1 MSNQADIERALPHA
15 LMHEKSVLSVLLSD
29 PAKINERHGL
39 TEKSFYLPAH
49 KIMFTVIQDIANNGA
64 PEDVEIVTLVQ
75 RLTDDNNIENVGG
88 YAAITELY
96 SYAPTAAY
104 FSAHC
109 QVLHEKHSERLFI
122 LAGIAAQ
129 AIDEVEHDRLIE
141 ERENVKQNAIADS
154 VGKIIQA
161 RAFDV
166 HNRPPSPPPM
176 VTLENN
182 CLFTAGNLSA
192 IIADRKA
199 GKSSALTGI
208 LAALMAGTNHKDL
221 LGFTASNP
229 LGRAVVHFDTEQS
242 PADHYDLVMRV
253 LQRAGITEPPSWFS
267 SYSLTGLSLP
277 EKKQFITTALD
288 YAARDNDGIQ
298 MVILDGI
305 ADICHDPNDAIE
317 SFDLVENWHNYAV
330 NQDCVVLGVL
340 HLNPGTDKSRGH
352 LGSQLERKAETPL
365 RIEKDGTTGVSTMY
379 ATHARHCHIARNH
392 GYCFEYSKDH
402 GMHITTT
409 KEKRDEVKDTIK
421 RNAAADKANE
431 IMAGKPPMTH
441 SDLVKAIM
449 KKNNVLESQGKKTVK
464 NWLRFEVIQ
473 KDKNEKYTL

>member
-1 MSNQADIERALPHA
+1 MNVPQNEYAEDNFLGLLIRGEISPSQAAEKGITEAHFIVRQGLFTAISEFIESGGELHSDFIMQLHAQGTLDQLGTAALINQIATHEGHFKSLASYVNHLRTDYGKRLLMQGGQSLAINPENTEAMAQVIAGKAEIEL
-15 LMHEKSVLSVLLSD
+15 
-29 PAKINERHGL
+29 
-39 TEKSFYLPAH
+39 
-49 KIMFTVIQDIANNGA
+49 ANN
-64 PEDVEIVTLVQ
+64 
-75 RLTDDNNIENVGG
+75 R
-88 YAAITELY
+88 
-96 SYAPTAAY
+96 S
-104 FSAHC
+104 
-109 QVLHEKHSERLFI
+109 
-122 LAGIAAQ
+122 LASI
-129 AIDEVEHDRLIE
+129 
-141 ERENVKQNAIADS
+141 
-154 VGKIIQA
+154 IIQA

-176 VTLENN
+176 VKLENN

-221 LGFTASNP
+221 LGFTAINP

-298 MVILDGI
+298 MAIIDGI
-305 ADICHDPNDAIE
+305 ADICHDPNNAIE

-449 KKNNVLESQGKKTVK
+449 KKNDVK
-464 NWLRFEVIQ
+464 DRQAKGTITTWKNLEVIKQ
-473 KDKNEKYTL
+473 SESGKYELQN